1 MLCPPGTEEHWGFC
15 VGSLD
20 LSASQMSHFGWGL
33 QLETDFRSVTTTSQ
47 NWFCSLWSAPAT
59 ERLRLNKTTMCKS
72 WFNLPTL
79 QIHTQQEI
87 IMMMVMIIISMEI
100 LLYFWI
106 FKFLGF
112 EHNDLP
118 SPSAEDYFRKVFMFL
133 LQLPFFIAT
142 SVLGN
147 SPLMFI

>member
-1 MLCPPGTEEHWGFC
+1 
-15 VGSLD
+15 
-20 LSASQMSHFGWGL
+20 
-33 QLETDFRSVTTTSQ
+33 
-47 NWFCSLWSAPAT
+47 
-59 ERLRLNKTTMCKS
+59 
-72 WFNLPTL
+72 
-79 QIHTQQEI
+79 
-87 IMMMVMIIISMEI
+87 MMMVMIIISMEI